1 MSLCGYRSPGSALP
15 AFDSVV
21 RPGGLLVAKDAGEK
35 KAGVFAGQL
44 AVVRDSSGGEDLSV
58 TLLTGLEVGQ
68 AASLPRCQLELYA
81 GTSFSP
87 LSSYIMYNTSGVLS
101 APVSRQLIS
110 ATYSLGRELGRYA
123 THLLALLYPR
133 HSLHA
138 EGGSVRCTRPSTRE
152 LVVGML

>member
-1 MSLCGYRSPGSALP
+1 MSLCGNRSPGSALP

-21 RPGGLLVAKDAGEK
+21 RPGGLLVVKDAGEK
-35 KAGVFAGQL
+35 RAGVFAGQL
-44 AVVRDSSGGEDLSV
+44 AVVRDSSGGDDLRV

-68 AASLPRCQLELYA
+68 AVSLPRRQLELYT
-81 GTSFSP
+81 GTSFSS
-87 LSSYIMYNTSGVLS
+87 LSLYIMYNTSGSLS

-123 THLLALLYPR
+123 TQLLYILAFL

-138 EGGSVRCTRPSTRE
+138 EGGSVRSTRPSTRE
-152 LVVGML
+152 LVVGLL

>member
-1 MSLCGYRSPGSALP
+1 MPITPPQKKGGPRSPGSALP

-21 RPGGLLVAKDAGEK
+21 RPGGLLVVKDAGEK
-35 KAGVFAGQL
+35 RAGVFAGQL
-44 AVVRDSSGGEDLSV
+44 AVVRDSSGGDDLRV

-68 AASLPRCQLELYA
+68 AVSLPRRQLELY
-81 GTSFSP
+81 T
-87 LSSYIMYNTSGVLS
+87 

-123 THLLALLYPR
+123 TQLLYILAFL

-138 EGGSVRCTRPSTRE
+138 EGGSVRSTRPSTRE
-152 LVVGML
+152 LVVGLL